1 MCTRKPPHLALA
13 FLHYHLPLSQLG
25 TENIAT
31 FGFGLCCI
39 IIYLSLSLSFIL
51 SAQLRQSIANS
62 FVAASPVTNGCHCSS
77 ASVRPRQNLPNQAP
91 FQSTPQTH
99 KAERS
104 NATKVSIF
112 RVLPVKKVS
121 ILELLLLWN
130 SLVSLI
136 SLVGF
141 AGNFG
146 LSMITC
152 SSSNGRG
159 PDSVDNEV
167 KTVEQLIE
175 EKRRAEL
182 SARISSGEFTVN
194 KSGYELWL
202 QFCFC

>member
-1 MCTRKPPHLALA
+1 MPLKFQSLSSTRKKSFNLGASFAL
-13 FLHYHLPLSQLG
+13 
-25 TENIAT
+25 
-31 FGFGLCCI
+31 
-39 IIYLSLSLSFIL
+39 
-51 SAQLRQSIANS
+51 
-62 FVAASPVTNGCHCSS
+62 
-77 ASVRPRQNLPNQAP
+77 
-91 FQSTPQTH
+91 
-99 KAERS
+99 
-104 NATKVSIF
+104 
-112 RVLPVKKVS
+112 
-121 ILELLLLWN
+121 N
-130 SLVSLI
+130 SLVLLI

-167 KTVEQLIE
+167 KSVELLIE

-202 QFCFC
+202 QFCFCWVIC